1 MNLLK
6 ATLVGCIASLAL
18 TSCLGT
24 GDEPNQTISYSLKY
38 NYSYVTDLTDD
49 SAEPLL
55 LAGGEYLFN
64 YNATK
69 RTVTVTVENLQLSA
83 TGARY
88 GFEINDQPFTM
99 TEEGSIL
106 IKVANAVSGNSDLT
120 ISDFVVR
127 QIGVGVNES
136 QNAMY
141 YDISYVVNGK
151 WSVRVLQRNNIFAG
165 KLTTTKLDST
175 DKPVVSYESNF
186 GYALDLEKKKAI
198 LAITAVRYNNR
209 YFSEINF
216 SDLTYTVDGLAVK
229 FIPGENIRALDYAGN
244 PISDF
249 DVTNFNAYLTFS
261 SELVMNFEVNYES
274 RISCIGTYRNVKE
287 DDM

>member
-1 MNLLK
+1 MKSLK
-6 ATLVGCIASLAL
+6 TALIGCLASLAM

-24 GDEPNQTISYSLKY
+24 SDEPNQTITYSLKY
-38 NYSYVTDLTDD
+38 NYSYVTDITDE

-69 RTVTVTVENLQLSA
+69 RTVTVSVENLQFST

-88 GFEINDQPFTM
+88 GFELTDQPFTM

-106 IKVANAVSGNSDLT
+106 IKVANAVSANSPLT

-151 WSVRVLQRNNIFAG
+151 WNVRVLQRNNIFAG
-165 KLTTTKLDST
+165 KLTTTKLDSS

-186 GYALDLEKKKAI
+186 GYALDLEKKTAI
-198 LAITAVRYNNR
+198 LAITSVRYNNR

-216 SDLTYTVDGLAVK
+216 NDLSYTVDGIAVK
-229 FIPGENIRALDYAGN
+229 FVPGPNTRALDYAGK

-249 DVTNFNAYLTFS
+249 DVTNFNAYLTYS
-261 SELVMNFEVNYES
+261 PELVMGFEVNNDT

-287 DDM
+287 EDN

>member
-216 SDLTYTVDGLAVK
+216 SDLTYTVEGVAVK

-261 SELVMNFEVNYES
+261 PELVMNFEVNNES